1 MSGLESSYGGVRMIE
16 VANLCKRFGPIAAV
30 DDVSFEVA
38 RGETFGLLGPNGA
51 GKTTTINILCG
62 LLKPD
67 GGRVALAGKADPTQP
82 SVRASL
88 GVAPQSL
95 ALYQELTAQGNL
107 EFFGRINGLTGHQL
121 KDRVAACLEMAG
133 LTQRRKTRVSTFSGG
148 MKRRLN
154 MVCSLLHE
162 PTILLLD
169 EPTVGVDPQSRNLIF
184 DSIEKLKSQGRTILY
199 TTHYMEEA
207 ERLCDRVA
215 ILDQGK
221 MLDLDTV
228 ENLIAKHG
236 GLSHI
241 EAELEQ
247 VPANFEELTRPLEV
261 QNLSLDGNT
270 VGFQTGE
277 PMQSLAALNQ
287 SGLRFR
293 AMKVET
299 ANLEDVFLNLTGRR
313 LRD

>member
-1 MSGLESSYGGVRMIE
+1 MIKVES
-16 VANLCKRFGPIAAV
+16 LCKRFNGIVAV
-30 DDVSFEVA
+30 DDVSFEVP

-67 GGRVALAGKADPTQP
+67 GGTVRLDGKSDPTQP

-88 GVAPQSL
+88 GVVPQSL
-95 ALYQELTAQGNL
+95 ALYQELTAQSNL
-107 EFFGRINGLTGHQL
+107 EFFGRINGLAGARL
-121 KDRVAACLEMAG
+121 KERVGAALEMAG
-133 LTQRRKTRVSTFSGG
+133 LTERRKNRVSTFSGG

-162 PTILLLD
+162 PSILLLD

-184 DSIEKLKSQGRTILY
+184 DSIEKLKSEGRTIIY

-207 ERLCDRVA
+207 QRLCDRVA
-215 ILDQGK
+215 ILDKGK
-221 MLDLDTV
+221 MLALDSV
-228 ENLIAKHG
+228 DNLIAQHG
-236 GLSHI
+236 GPSHI
-241 EAELEQ
+241 EAELEKAPDDADGLAQ
-247 VPANFEELTRPLEV
+247 RLGVEGFSIDQNVVRFET
-261 QNLSLDGNT
+261 T
-270 VGFQTGE
+270 E

-287 SGLRFR
+287 GDLRFR
-293 AMKVET
+293 ALKVET
-299 ANLEDVFLNLTGRR
+299 TNLEDVFLNLTGRR

>member
-1 MSGLESSYGGVRMIE
+1 MIE
-16 VANLCKRFGPIAAV
+16 VTSLCKCFGPITAV
-30 DDVSFEVA
+30 DDVSFAVQQ
-38 RGETFGLLGPNGA
+38 GETFGLLGPNGA
-51 GKTTTINILCG
+51 GKTTTISILCG
-62 LLKPD
+62 LLKSD
-67 GGRVALAGKADPTQP
+67 GGRVSLAGKTDPTQP
-82 SVRASL
+82 GVRASL
-88 GVAPQSL
+88 GVVPQSL
-95 ALYQELTAQGNL
+95 ALYGELTAQGNL
-107 EFFGRINGLTGHQL
+107 EFFGRINGLTGRRL

-133 LTQRRKTRVSTFSGG
+133 LTPRRKTRVSTFSGG
-148 MKRRLN
+148 MKRRPN

-162 PTILLLD
+162 PDILLLD

-184 DSIEKLKSQGRTILY
+184 DNIEALKGQGRTILY

-228 ENLIAKHG
+228 ENLMAKHG
-236 GLSHI
+236 GPSHI

-247 VPANFEELTRPLEV
+247 VPTNFEELTGPLEV

-270 VGFQTGE
+270 VRFQTGD

-287 SGLRFR
+287 SGLRLK

>member
-1 MSGLESSYGGVRMIE
+1 MIE
-16 VANLCKRFGPIAAV
+16 VANLSKRFGSIVAV
-30 DDVSFEVA
+30 DDLSFAVQQ
-38 RGETFGLLGPNGA
+38 GETFGLLGPNGA
-51 GKTTTINILCG
+51 GKTTTISILCG
-62 LLKPD
+62 LLKSD
-67 GGRVALAGKADPTQP
+67 GGRVSLAGKDDPTQA

-88 GVAPQSL
+88 GVVPQSL
-95 ALYQELTAQGNL
+95 ALYGELTAQGNL
-107 EFFGRINGLTGHQL
+107 EFFGRINGLTGRRL
-121 KDRVAACLEMAG
+121 KDRVATCLEMAG
-133 LTQRRKTRVSTFSGG
+133 LTPRRKNRVSTFSGG

-162 PTILLLD
+162 PDILLLD

-184 DSIEKLKSQGRTILY
+184 DNIEELKGQGRTILY

-221 MLDLDTV
+221 TLDLDTV
-228 ENLIAKHG
+228 ENLMSKHG
-236 GLSHI
+236 GPSHI

-247 VPANFEELTRPLEV
+247 VPSNFEELAQPLEV
-261 QNLSLDGNT
+261 QNLSLEGNT
-270 VGFQTGE
+270 VRFQTGD

-287 SGLRFR
+287 SGLRFK
-293 AMKVET
+293 AMKVDT